1 MPFFGGRRKIQDCGQ
16 KKLQLFGKHPEVSAA
31 WRGIIAPLR
40 RRSLSLHIL
49 PVTIALL
56 VVLHALNA
64 LFALHFY
71 RITVTQGRERREAAA
86 TLLAEQASHAFT
98 AVDLTLETISARL
111 ESDVAQGRP
120 TLLDQAMISA
130 EGMRLP
136 QVREIFVIDKS
147 GKLILDSKRFPADG
161 RNLAG
166 KPYFTAQIEH
176 PEQGLFIGNLVT
188 HAADQGPH
196 FSMSRII
203 HDDKGAMVGVAVVL
217 IEPSYFSGFYALRA
231 SDAVAAEFLVRDNGL
246 ILAGNTPQ
254 TAAFG
259 DHAQIADF
267 LKGKPDDTVT
277 VRDVGGFPLQLVVT
291 GAPALSSPV
300 FRNFLAIDGP
310 LMALITLIGL
320 WLARILAEETRARA
334 TAENRLQSAIES
346 APGALALF
354 DHDDRLVLCN
364 RHYVDF
370 YPETIQ
376 PLLVPGA
383 RFETLINALA
393 AAGGYDEAEEPG
405 TKQQIIEHRLQ
416 AHRDAS
422 GEIVQ
427 QLTGG
432 RWVLTRERKTREGG
446 TVCFHTDITQMKQ
459 QENALRQS
467 EQAERQARETAERAD
482 RTKSSFLAIMS
493 HELRTPLNAVIG
505 FSQIIEQEIFGP
517 QPPRYREYTTLI
529 RRSGEH
535 LLTIINDILDIAKLQ
550 SGKTELH
557 LEVAP
562 LDAIIEESARLMEP
576 QAAASG
582 ITLTCRI
589 GPKLPPVR
597 ADLTRLR
604 QVVLNLLSNA
614 IKFTASG
621 GKVSIAA
628 SAREGAAV
636 ISVADT
642 GIGMAERDIP
652 RALEPFGQIS
662 NALTRTHEGTGLGL
676 PLSKSLIELHGGR
689 FEISS
694 APNAGTTI
702 TITLPAAEV
711 RRDDGPETAWRGV
724 G

>member
-1 MPFFGGRRKIQDCGQ
+1 M
-16 KKLQLFGKHPEVSAA
+16 QLLGKHPEVSAA
-31 WRGIIAPLR
+31 WRGIIAPIR
-40 RRSLSLHIL
+40 RQSLALHIL
-49 PVTIALL
+49 PVTIVLL
-56 VVLHALNA
+56 AILHALNA
-64 LFALHFY
+64 LFAIHFY
-71 RITVTQGRERREAAA
+71 GTTVTHERERREATA

-120 TLLDQAMISA
+120 TILDQAMISA
-130 EGMRLP
+130 ESMRLP
-136 QVREIFVIDKS
+136 QVREIFVIDKT
-147 GKLILDSKRFPADG
+147 GKLILDSRRFPADG
-161 RNLAG
+161 RNLAN

-176 PEQGLFIGNLVT
+176 PEQGLFIGNLIT
-188 HAADQGPH
+188 HAADQAPH
-196 FSMSRII
+196 FSMSRVI
-203 HDDKGAMVGVAVVL
+203 HDNKGAMVGVAVVL

-231 SDAVAAEFLVRDNGL
+231 SDAVAAEFLVRDNGSV
-246 ILAGNTPQ
+246 LAGNTPQ
-254 TAAFG
+254 SSAFG

-267 LKGKPDDTVT
+267 LKGKPDDAVT
-277 VRDVGGFPLQLVVT
+277 IRDVGGFPLQLVVT

-300 FRNFLAIDGP
+300 FRDFLAIDLP
-310 LMALITLIGL
+310 LMALITLVAL
-320 WLARILAEETRARA
+320 WLARTLAEETRARA
-334 TAENRLQSAIES
+334 TAENRLQSAIEA

-364 RHYVDF
+364 LHYVDF

-383 RFETLINALA
+383 RFETLIHALA
-393 AAGGYDEAEEPG
+393 AAGGYDEAEDPE

-416 AHRDAS
+416 AHRDAT

-446 TVCFHTDITQMKQ
+446 TVCFHTDISQMKQ
-459 QENALRQS
+459 QENALRKS

-482 RTKSSFLAIMS
+482 RTKSSFLATMS

-505 FSQIIEQEIFGP
+505 FSQIIEQGIFGP
-517 QPPRYREYTTLI
+517 QPPRYREYATLI

-535 LLTIINDILDIAKLQ
+535 LLVIINDILDIAKLQ
-550 SGKTELH
+550 SGRTELR

-562 LDAIIEESARLMEP
+562 LGAIIEESAKLMES
-576 QAAASG
+576 QAASAG

-589 GPKLPPVR
+589 GPNLPPVH

-614 IKFTASG
+614 IKFTPSG
-621 GKVSIAA
+621 GKVTIAA
-628 SAREGAAV
+628 NAREDAV
-636 ISVADT
+636 MISVADT
-642 GIGMAERDIP
+642 GIGMAEQDIP

-676 PLSKSLIELHGGR
+676 PLSKSLIELHGGHL
-689 FEISS
+689 EISS
-694 APNAGTTI
+694 APNAGTTV
-702 TITLPAAEV
+702 TVTLPAAVGVQE
-711 RRDDGPETAWRGV
+711 DGPETGWRGV